1 MMRGYGYGYG
11 TGGYGA
17 GGPDWLYMG
26 AMMLF
31 ILLAVAGV
39 VLLLLW
45 ALRRSAHGAQAGS
58 APGPGT
64 SADGAFAIARE
75 RFARGEITAEEF
87 EALKRGLGY

>member
-26 AMMLF
+26 AIMLF

-39 VLLLLW
+39 VLLLVW
-45 ALRRSAHGAQAGS
+45 ALRRSANSAKDGP
-58 APGPGT
+58 APGRDT
-64 SADGAFAIARE
+64 SADGAYAIARE

-87 EALKRGLGY
+87 ESLKRGLGY